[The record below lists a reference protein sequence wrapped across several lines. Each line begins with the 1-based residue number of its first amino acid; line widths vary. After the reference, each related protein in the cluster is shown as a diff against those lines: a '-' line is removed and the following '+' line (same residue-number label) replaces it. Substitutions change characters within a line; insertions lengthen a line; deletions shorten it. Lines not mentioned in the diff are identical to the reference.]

1 MTSGTA
7 VSEIVFRL
15 SQKEDAELLTEGAK
29 LAVRLCEFVNPLE

>member
-7 VSEIVFRL
+7 VIEFVFRL

-29 LAVRLCEFVNPLE
+29 PAAKFCEFVNPLE